1 MTLPP
6 SVEAISEDWLLYVTS
21 GLTVAGV
28 LNILVPKK
36 SFGII
41 PECLTG
47 LAGSLAGGALA
58 WAWNDYFRPGGFAFI
73 LSSFG
78 ALVFIS
84 VLRKF
89 KK

>member
-1 MTLPP
+1 MNLPP
-6 SVEAISEDWLLYVTS
+6 LFNAITEDWLLYLTS

-28 LNILVPKK
+28 LNILVPKQ
-36 SFGII
+36 SFGIFA
-41 PECLTG
+41 ECLTG
-47 LAGSLAGGALA
+47 LAGSFAGGCLA
-58 WAWNDYFRPGGFAFI
+58 WYWNDYFRPGGFAFI
-73 LSSFG
+73 LSSFS